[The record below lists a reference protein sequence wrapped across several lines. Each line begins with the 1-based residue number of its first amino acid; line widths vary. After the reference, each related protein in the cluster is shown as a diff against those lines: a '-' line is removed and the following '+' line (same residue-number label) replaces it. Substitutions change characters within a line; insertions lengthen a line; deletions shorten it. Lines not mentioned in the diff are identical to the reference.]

1 MTTRTKPNGDPRRRS
16 STSRARSNRRRAHR
30 QANVPASI
38 VRLTAG
44 LLSLSYDELVSRLA
58 TLPSEAASARSA
70 QSAPRPIG
78 PALNFADMAI
88 GMALASTT
96 RATQVLGHARSSGGG
111 VISTIGR
118 LAETPIVG
126 PATRPIRTRFAR
138 YRAAAWRLAAR
149 GREEQLEGKR
159 MMLHLIRD
167 TASASVRDIS
177 ASAIK
182 QVSHSPDV
190 AELVRTQSTDLASG
204 TILEVRATSEQ
215 ADDRIERRVRSWLRL
230 VRPDE
235 VETQPT
241 AGGGPAA

>member
-1 MTTRTKPNGDPRRRS
+1 M
-16 STSRARSNRRRAHR
+16 
-30 QANVPASI
+30 PASI

-70 QSAPRPIG
+70 QSPPRPPG

-96 RATQVLGHARSSGGG
+96 RATRVLGNATSSGRG

-118 LAETPIVG
+118 LAETPIVR

-138 YRAAAWRLAAR
+138 YRTAAWRLAAR

-182 QVSHSPDV
+182 EVSHSPDV

-215 ADDRIERRVRSWLRL
+215 ADVPPVADAQPQ
-230 VRPDE
+230 RPGDAG
-235 VETQPT
+235 TPST
-241 AGGGPAA
+241 TGGGPAA

>member
-16 STSRARSNRRRAHR
+16 STSRARSNRRPTRR

-44 LLSLSYDELVSRLA
+44 LLSLGYDELVSRLA
-58 TLPSEAASARSA
+58 TLPREATSAKPTHST
-70 QSAPRPIG
+70 IG

-177 ASAIK
+177 
-182 QVSHSPDV
+182 HSPDV

-215 ADDRIERRVRSWLRL
+215 ADDRIEGRVRSWLHL
-230 VRPDE
+230 LRPGDAG
-235 VETQPT
+235 TPST
-241 AGGGPAA
+241 TGGGPAA